1 MPKHKKDKHSQS
13 ISKGFKSKQP
23 GVPPAVGKPS
33 ANAGESN
40 AFQQHDAAKRAGSFA
55 GAGNHP
61 RTGNPGH
68 Q

>member
-1 MPKHKKDKHSQS
+1 MPKHKKDKHAQS
-13 ISKGFKSKQP
+13 ISKGRRAKQP
-23 GVPPAVGKPS
+23 GVPPAGAQP
-33 ANAGESN
+33 ANRGETN
-40 AFQQHDAAKRAGSFA
+40 AFQQHDASRRAGSFA